1 MRVLVTW
8 GSKLGGAETIAD
20 LVVETLRTA
29 GHEVVARDVRDAPAP
44 AGFDAAIIG
53 GTVYEN
59 RWLGSVRHYV
69 ESHARELRG
78 IPTWLF
84 SSGALEAGTP
94 REVTALAVEVGAI
107 GEISFAGR
115 HEADRIRAWAAHIVH
130 ELPTARPRPAMWL
143 RGHAISRVVEYG
155 AFGWAVLAIAL
166 IAVIGVTSVAFGV
179 FAHLLLAPIVFGL
192 LARRYQN
199 ADGARD
205 PLGTAA
211 VWTVMVALLHGLL
224 LAEVVRQDITL
235 VSSIAAYWMPLG
247 LIFAASWAVGAVSA
261 LYPLPRRRTA

>member
-8 GSKLGGAETIAD
+8 GSKLGGAEGIAE
-20 LVVETLRTA
+20 LVVEILREA

-59 RWLGSVRHYV
+59 RWMGSVRHYV
-69 ESHARELRG
+69 ERHARELRRM
-78 IPTWLF
+78 PTWLF
-84 SSGALEAGTP
+84 SSSALDAGNP
-94 REVTALAVEVGAI
+94 REVTALAVEIGAI
-107 GEISFAGR
+107 GDVMFGGR
-115 HEADRIRAWAAHIVH
+115 LESDRIRAWAAHIAL
-130 ELPTARPRPAMWL
+130 ELPTATPRPAMWL

-155 AFGWAVLAIAL
+155 AFGWAVLAVALIAL
-166 IAVIGVTSVAFGV
+166 IGLTSLPFAV
-179 FAHLLLAPIVFGL
+179 FAHLLLAPMVFGL

-211 VWTVMVALLHGLL
+211 VWTVMVALLDGLL
-224 LAEVVRQDITL
+224 LAEVVRQDISL
-235 VSSIAAYWMPLG
+235 VSSIPAYWMPLG

-261 LYPLPRRRTA
+261 MFPLPRRRAA